1 MRRAVTWMVISL
13 VPVWTGMGFTQV
25 PEPLEKP
32 VTEAV
37 ETAHDV
43 QGELDSWA
51 QEKESLEVRYK
62 SAQANIAWLSE
73 RLRLQGNVEE
83 ELDGDIAEYSRRLV
97 EAGRLQNAIQDTLDA
112 VLGRLE
118 TVVAEDLP
126 FLHEERQ
133 GRLEMLASLNARDDV
148 PAAEKLRRL
157 LEAMIIEAQ
166 YGKTVEV
173 TAGNIP
179 VGPRNI
185 HADILRI
192 GRLVMFWRTP
202 DKKEFGTWD
211 PATAQWVPL
220 PGGERRVINRAFDMA
235 AHVRPTELISL
246 PLGRITR

>member
-1 MRRAVTWMVISL
+1 MRLVATGMVFFL
-13 VPVWTGMGFTQV
+13 ALVWTGVGFAQA
-25 PEPLEKP
+25 PGSLEKP

-37 ETAHDV
+37 ETASKA
-43 QGELDSWA
+43 QGELDRWA
-51 QEKESLEVRYK
+51 KEKESLEVRYK

-97 EAGRLQNAIQDTLDA
+97 EAGRLQVAIQDTLDA

-118 TVVAEDLP
+118 AVVAADLP
-126 FLHEERQ
+126 FLQEERQ
-133 GRLEMLASLNARDDV
+133 GRLEMLESLNARDDV

-157 LEAMIIEAQ
+157 LEAMIIEAR
-166 YGKTVEV
+166 YGETVEV
-173 TAGNIP
+173 TAGNIA

-192 GRLVMFWRTP
+192 GRLVTFWRTP

-211 PATAQWVPL
+211 PATAQWIPL
-220 PGGERRVINRAFDMA
+220 PGGERRAVNRAFDMA